1 MVILLV
7 SCEGYTEEVF
17 IKRLMARDL
26 AHLGIT
32 IIPII
37 VMTSKTKSGII
48 CRGGCSSYDK
58 VRKDVLNLCKRKSAF
73 VTTMYDF
80 YKFPSIPGHRE
91 SYDLA
96 TPLERVIELEEAFSR
111 DIDRENF
118 HAYVQLHEFES
129 LLFSDPSAFSVCGM
143 TKTQVRKLTAVRND
157 FLPED
162 INGGEMT
169 APSKRIIRVDPRYQK
184 PTDGLMVAREI
195 GLERMCF
202 ECPHFGEWVAWI
214 KTLPEFAKKAESER

>member
-1 MVILLV
+1 MVILLI

-17 IKRLMARDL
+17 IKRLMASEM

-37 VMTSKTKSGII
+37 VMTSKTKSGYV

-58 VRKDVLNLCKRKSAF
+58 IKRDVLNLCKRKSAY

-80 YKFPSIPGHRE
+80 YKFPEIPGFRE

-96 TPLERVIELEEAFSR
+96 TPLERVTELEEAFSR

-118 HAYVQLHEFES
+118 HPYIQLHEFES

-143 TKTQVRKLTAVRND
+143 TKTQVRKLAAVRND
-157 FLPED
+157 FPPEE

-169 APSKRIIRVDPRYQK
+169 APSKRIIRVNPGYQK
-184 PTDGLMVAREI
+184 PTDGLTVAREI
-195 GLERMCF
+195 GLERMSV

-214 KTLPEFAKKAESER
+214 KTLPEQAKKAGSER

>member
-1 MVILLV
+1 MVTLLV

-17 IKRLMARDL
+17 IKRLMAREL

-32 IIPII
+32 IVPII
-37 VMTSKTKSGII
+37 VMTSKTKSGFI

-58 VRKDVLNLCKRKSAF
+58 VKKDVLNLCRRKGAY
-73 VTTMYDF
+73 VTSMYDF
-80 YKFPSIPGHRE
+80 YKFPAIPGYRE

-96 TPLERVIELEEAFSR
+96 TPLERVTELEEAFSKDIGR
-111 DIDRENF
+111 DNF
-118 HAYVQLHEFES
+118 HAYVQLHEFET

-143 TKTQVRKLTAVRND
+143 SKNQVRKLVAVRKD
-157 FLPED
+157 FFPEE

-169 APSKRIIRVDPRYQK
+169 APSKRILRVDRGYQK

-195 GLERMCF
+195 GLERMCT

-214 KTLPEFAKKAESER
+214 KKLPEIEKKAANER